1 MSRIDK
7 EKKTEEAMNA
17 QLFCGKI
24 SMEEIF
30 GDSRYVGGY
39 VYCLHM

>member
-1 MSRIDK
+1 
-7 EKKTEEAMNA
+7 
-17 QLFCGKI
+17 LFCGKI

-39 VYCLHM
+39 VYCLHMWQQLHPTGTK